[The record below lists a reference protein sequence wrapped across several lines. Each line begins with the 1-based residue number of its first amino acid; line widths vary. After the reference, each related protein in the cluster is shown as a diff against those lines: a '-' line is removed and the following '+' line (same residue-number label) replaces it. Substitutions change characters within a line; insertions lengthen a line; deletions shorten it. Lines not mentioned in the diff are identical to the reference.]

1 VRVLHWNERWLP
13 LVGGTEV
20 LLHDLTTEQRRRGH
34 TVAAICDRALDALPR
49 RENRSSVELHRLDLC
64 AALRSAD
71 PRFLRRVANE
81 VVAIRREFRP
91 EIVHLHLNGP
101 SLWFHFFARQ
111 IHPAPVLVTLH
122 TPFEQLALPIGLRDR
137 VIAEASWVT
146 SVSHALLAELHALA
160 PASATRSS
168 VVWNALSMPDEAPLP
183 LSLVPPTLLL
193 AGRLVPEK
201 GFDVALRAAGRLIP
215 QFPHLR
221 VIVAGDGTERAE
233 LERLA
238 AVLLPRGAVSFL
250 GWVDPER
257 MPSVINDATLV
268 IVPSFWDEPFGL
280 IALQAAQMAR
290 PVVATRVGGLA
301 EIVVDGKTGYLVERG
316 DDATMAAAVARLL
329 EDSDRAKQFGR
340 DARVRATERFGLSAC
355 SESYESIYSE
365 LIEAAKHAS

>member
-1 VRVLHWNERWLP
+1 MRVLHWNEGWLP

-34 TVAAICDRALDALPR
+34 AVAAICDRPLEELPT
-49 RENRSSVELHRLDLC
+49 RENRSGVELHRLDLC

-71 PRFLRRVANE
+71 PRCLRNVAND

-91 EIVHLHLNGP
+91 DVVHLHLNGP
-101 SLWFHFFARQ
+101 SLWFHFFARRV
-111 IHPAPVLVTLH
+111 HPAPVLVTLH
-122 TPFEQLALPIGLRDR
+122 TPFKQLALPIGLRDR
-137 VIAEASWVT
+137 VIAEADWLT
-146 SVSHALLAELHALA
+146 GVSHALIAELHALA

-183 LSLVPPTLLL
+183 LSFVPPTLLL

-201 GFDVALRAAGRLIP
+201 GFDVALRAASRLLP

-221 VIVAGDGTERAE
+221 VTVVGDGTERSE

-238 AVLLPRGAVSFL
+238 ALLLPTGAVSFL
-250 GWVDPER
+250 GWVEPER
-257 MPSVINDATLV
+257 MPSVINHATLV
-268 IVPSFWDEPFGL
+268 MVPSLWDEPFGL

-301 EIVVDGKTGYLVERG
+301 EIIVDGRTGYLVDRG
-316 DDATMAAAVARLL
+316 DDAMMAAAAARLL
-329 EDSDRAKQFGR
+329 EDSDRAKQFGL
-340 DARVRATERFGLSAC
+340 DARVRAAERFGLSAC
-355 SESYESIYSE
+355 LESYENIYSE
-365 LIEAAKHAS
+365 LIEAAKRAS